1 MPRPKK
7 VEATVPEKEVAKGEG
22 LVTLKHFAKGGRVFI
37 GGEIYPIKD
46 GYIKVKPEHLT
57 QAVEHIKLGG

>member
-1 MPRPKK
+1 MARPRKAE
-7 VEATVPEKEVAKGEG
+7 VIPEKDTEKKNEG
-22 LVTLKHFAKGGRVFI
+22 LVTLKHFAKSGRVFI